1 MRLEL
6 ALTGSALC
14 GFLNRKKKIRI
25 RTLTPTRWTHLR
37 LIKQIRS
44 LRWCPRKRFSRA
56 LNQKLKFLA
65 KHEDLPL
72 RTRMRSNYPDSR
84 QRWEKQSKIFGVVMI
99 RLRLCHRLT
108 ARFKSLLCLQK
119 LLETAHLTSSRQRKV
134 PRCWKCTD
142 RAPMAQSWLAR
153 VPQSG
158 SFRCFSSMRSC
169 PNLIN
174 SSTCKLKKA
183 RQPNP
188 KFNLSSSTKGFT
200 SLLSRRS
207 LQAKPKSI

>member
-1 MRLEL
+1 MRPEL
-6 ALTGSALC
+6 PLTGSALC
-14 GFLNRKKKIRI
+14 AFLNRKKKIRI
-25 RTLTPTRWTHLR
+25 RTLIPTLWTHLK

-44 LRWCPRKRFSRA
+44 RRWCPRKRSSRV

-65 KHEDLPL
+65 KHEALPL
-72 RTRMRSNYPDSR
+72 RTRTRSSYPDSR

-108 ARFKSLLCLQK
+108 VRFRSLLCLQK

-134 PRCWKCTD
+134 QRCWKCTD
-142 RAPMAQSWLAR
+142 RAPTAQSWLAR

-158 SFRCFSSMRSC
+158 SFRCFSSIRSC
-169 PNLIN
+169 PSLIN
-174 SSTCKLKKA
+174 SSTCKSKKA
-183 RQPNP
+183 RQLSH
-188 KFNLSSSTKGFT
+188 KFNLNSSPKGFT

-207 LQAKPKSI
+207 YQAKPKSI